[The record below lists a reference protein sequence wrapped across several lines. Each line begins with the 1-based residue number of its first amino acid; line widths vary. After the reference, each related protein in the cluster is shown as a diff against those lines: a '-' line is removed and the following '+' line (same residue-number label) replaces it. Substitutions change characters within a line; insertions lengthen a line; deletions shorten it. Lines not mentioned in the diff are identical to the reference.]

1 MLTVLFA
8 EGKLGGNMP
17 HKRVTPTLV
26 KSSASKG
33 MYPTACLIHDNGKHY
48 QEQCKLINDVVT
60 MYDVGRSFKESI
72 Q

>member
-33 MYPTACLIHDNGKHY
+33 MYPTACLIHDNGRHY
-48 QEQCKLINDVVT
+48 
-60 MYDVGRSFKESI
+60 
-72 Q
+72 